1 MRKYL
6 RIYPILLTQK
16 RSVQL
21 MMTGCFYFY
30 STSIV
35 PPPLLTPP
43 PPLLTL
49 PILPGYVTSSLEL
62 VVTTPSLIKLLLDHV
77 R

>member
-1 MRKYL
+1 MRMYL

-16 RSVQL
+16 SAVQL
-21 MMTGCFYFY
+21 MLTGCFYFY
-30 STSIV
+30 STSTEFY
-35 PPPLLTPP
+35 PTPS

-62 VVTTPSLIKLLLDHV
+62 VVSTPSLIKLLSDHV